1 MKFLKQILPD
11 ALAVVLFL
19 AIACVCYLGPVSE
32 GLVLGGHDSV
42 AAVGQGKE
50 LSDYSARTGE
60 TSRWTT
66 RMFGGMP
73 TYQMSPGGKSSG
85 VLSKVERVYD
95 LGTTGVVAYIFTLL
109 LGFYILLRA
118 FNLRPWLSALGA
130 VMWAF
135 SSYFFIIIAA
145 GHIWKLNTLAFIP
158 PTLAGLVLCYRGK
171 YLWGGAVTALFTALQ
186 IKSNHV
192 QMSYYFLFLMGFICL
207 AYLAYALTGK
217 GQGTS
222 DKGQVEEEAETL
234 WGKRTL
240 ANWLKAT
247 GVVLVAGLIGVAAN
261 VTNLYHTY
269 TYSMQSLRGPSEL
282 SPEPGK
288 EAQQTNGGLDRD
300 YITQWSYGI
309 DETLTLLIPDFR
321 GGGSGENLLENPS
334 VEETEACYTFVSQ
347 FRAPGVPSY
356 WGDQPMTVG
365 PVYVGA
371 FICFLF
377 LLGLFLVRGPW
388 KWALAAGTV
397 LSLLFAWGHNDA
409 WFTNW
414 CIDHL
419 PMYNKFRT
427 PSSALV
433 VAELTM
439 PLLAILC
446 LARIMR
452 HPNDLLGT
460 KRGKIGLSV
469 SLLLTAG
476 LCLLYWMAPS
486 MGGSGFSAQEAE
498 ALQQNAQMAPAY
510 DLIKEMRLT
519 ALAASARRSFFI
531 ILMGVAMLLLYV
543 YYAKKSDENEGKFS
557 LRDILLC
564 VGLGLLCAL
573 DLFFVNHRYLNDDS
587 FTDPVQLQDVQP
599 WPADEVVLQDKS
611 DYRVLNIAE
620 GSPFNETSN
629 HTAYFHQSIGGY
641 SAAKLHRVQ
650 DLYDRVLGR
659 EITNFVGQINAA
671 MGDFSKINGDTIAP
685 ALNMLNAKY
694 FIFGKKA
701 NQVVENPYANGNGWF
716 VNELNFVKG
725 ADAEMAAVEK
735 LDTKHAAVSDEQFR
749 SVLDG
754 TPLDSGRVELVSRD
768 ANTVA
773 YNVSTPKG
781 GVAVLS
787 EIYYPGWTATI
798 DGQSVEVG
806 RVNYLL
812 RAVKVPAGTHKLEM
826 QFKPTSVKTTE
837 SIAFV
842 AMALVLLAF
851 VVALALQGRKLFK
864 KEENTKA

>member
-1 MKFLKQILPD
+1 
-11 ALAVVLFL
+11 
-19 AIACVCYLGPVSE
+19 
-32 GLVLGGHDSV
+32 
-42 AAVGQGKE
+42 
-50 LSDYSARTGE
+50 
-60 TSRWTT
+60 
-66 RMFGGMP
+66 
-73 TYQMSPGGKSSG
+73 
-85 VLSKVERVYD
+85 
-95 LGTTGVVAYIFTLL
+95 
-109 LGFYILLRA
+109 
-118 FNLRPWLSALGA
+118 
-130 VMWAF
+130 
-135 SSYFFIIIAA
+135 
-145 GHIWKLNTLAFIP
+145 
-158 PTLAGLVLCYRGK
+158 
-171 YLWGGAVTALFTALQ
+171 
-186 IKSNHV
+186 
-192 QMSYYFLFLMGFICL
+192 
-207 AYLAYALTGK
+207 
-217 GQGTS
+217 
-222 DKGQVEEEAETL
+222 
-234 WGKRTL
+234 
-240 ANWLKAT
+240 
-247 GVVLVAGLIGVAAN
+247 
-261 VTNLYHTY
+261 
-269 TYSMQSLRGPSEL
+269 
-282 SPEPGK
+282 
-288 EAQQTNGGLDRD
+288 
-300 YITQWSYGI
+300 
-309 DETLTLLIPDFR
+309 
-321 GGGSGENLLENPS
+321 
-334 VEETEACYTFVSQ
+334 
-347 FRAPGVPSY
+347 
-356 WGDQPMTVG
+356 
-365 PVYVGA
+365 
-371 FICFLF
+371 
-377 LLGLFLVRGPW
+377 
-388 KWALAAGTV
+388 
-397 LSLLFAWGHNDA
+397 
-409 WFTNW
+409 
-414 CIDHL
+414 
-419 PMYNKFRT
+419 
-427 PSSALV
+427 
-433 VAELTM
+433 
-439 PLLAILC
+439 
-446 LARIMR
+446 
-452 HPNDLLGT
+452 
-460 KRGKIGLSV
+460 
-469 SLLLTAG
+469 
-476 LCLLYWMAPS
+476 
-486 MGGSGFSAQEAE
+486 
-498 ALQQNAQMAPAY
+498 
-510 DLIKEMRLT
+510 
-519 ALAASARRSFFI
+519 
-531 ILMGVAMLLLYV
+531 
-543 YYAKKSDENEGKFS
+543 
-557 LRDILLC
+557 

-694 FIFGKKA
+694 FIFGKNA